1 MLSLVAVSN
10 ESCICVLGVSIL
22 PLVAV
27 SNESFICVKCIDF
40 ASGSCLKPVMY

>member
-1 MLSLVAVSN
+1 LPLSAVSN

-27 SNESFICVKCIDF
+27 SNQSCICVLGYRF
-40 ASGSCLKPVMY
+40 CLW